1 MKVLIACIIWM
12 VLVVIMSSHDGMF
25 DAEEYDGKGDRSKN
39 DNNIIPFTLLGQDLN
54 NCDGEELRKHG

>member
-12 VLVVIMSSHDGMF
+12 VLVVIMSSHDGLF
-25 DAEEYDGKGDRSKN
+25 DGEEYDTKGDRAGN

-54 NCDGEELRKHG
+54 VSDSEELRKHG